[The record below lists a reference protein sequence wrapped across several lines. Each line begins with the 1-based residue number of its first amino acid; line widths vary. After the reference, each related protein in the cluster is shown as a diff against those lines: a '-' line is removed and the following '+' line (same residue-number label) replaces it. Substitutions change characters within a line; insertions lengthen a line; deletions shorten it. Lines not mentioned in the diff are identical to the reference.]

1 MPRTT
6 RDRARRAASRL
17 RTTTPLTVV
26 IVTAVTA
33 SSLATLAPGAT
44 APSAAATTEVV
55 ASAVIPADEAVT
67 WARLSKTT
75 FWAWEA
81 VRLDVGWAVPDGA
94 SPGDTFRVD
103 LPPELRPAST
113 LPFDLRSDDGSL
125 VATAVW
131 DGRTAV
137 VTLGDYVT
145 GRSDVHGEVHVDV
158 SWDGQSL
165 GTAPTTRV
173 LSLTGGD
180 VTVTM
185 LGDAQDVP
193 LDGYAGT
200 WGYWQRPDQGT
211 LDLARA
217 VGWEIRLPSRTEGF
231 SGPVTVTYDLGPE
244 QVLDCSSVTLRGKIG
259 WGRGTPEYD
268 VFATAPERVQVVR
281 CDAHG
286 FVLELDQVRPDENL
300 LGGLSTDLTST
311 GAHEPTATLHLSH
324 GADDQRI
331 DARLLRT
338 TGGGL
343 GSGTVTPTPSEPTP
357 APSEPAPPSVP
368 GPPDPG
374 EPATPVDPGPVGPP
388 PVDRPAD
395 PVPSDPAPP
404 VAEPPLTPPA
414 VVVPPVDAP
423 PADDRDQKPESSP
436 TPSGTHH
443 PERQAL
449 SSEGEPEP
457 SESSAAA
464 AAPGARAGA
473 PGQDRPATGAAL
485 ADTGTSTD
493 EQTATALA
501 LAGAGAVA
509 ARARRRRPSRRPR

>member
-17 RTTTPLTVV
+17 RTTMPLPVV
-26 IVTAVTA
+26 IVTAVAA
-33 SSLATLAPGAT
+33 SSLATLAPVAT
-44 APSAAATTEVV
+44 APSPAAATEVV

-94 SPGDTFRVD
+94 APGDTFRVD
-103 LPPELRPAST
+103 LPAELRPAST

-131 DGRTAV
+131 DGHTAV

-173 LSLTGGD
+173 VTLTGGD

-217 VGWEIRLPSRTEGF
+217 IGWEIRLPSRSEGF

-268 VFATAPERVQVVR
+268 VFATAPERVEVVR

-286 FVLELDQVRPDENL
+286 LVLELDQVRPDENL
-300 LGGLSTDLTST
+300 LAGLSTDLTST
-311 GAHEPTATLHLSH
+311 GAHEPTATLHLTH
-324 GADDQRI
+324 GAGDQRI
-331 DARLLRT
+331 DARLVRT

-343 GSGTVTPTPSEPTP
+343 GSGTVQPTPSEPAPTPSVP
-357 APSEPAPPSVP
+357 APEPAPPTVP
-368 GPPDPG
+368 G
-374 EPATPVDPGPVGPP
+374 P

-395 PVPSDPAPP
+395 PAPSAPAPP
-404 VAEPPLTPPA
+404 VAEPPLTPP
-414 VVVPPVDAP
+414 VVVPPLVAP
-423 PADDRDQKPESSP
+423 PADDGDQTPESSP
-436 TPSGTHH
+436 MPPGTLQ
-443 PERQAL
+443 PELEEL
-449 SSEGEPEP
+449 SSAGGPEP
-457 SESSAAA
+457 TGPTPAT

-473 PGQDRPATGAAL
+473 SGPGRPATGTAL
-485 ADTGTSTD
+485 ADTGASTG

-509 ARARRRRPSRRPR
+509 ARARRRPSRRAR